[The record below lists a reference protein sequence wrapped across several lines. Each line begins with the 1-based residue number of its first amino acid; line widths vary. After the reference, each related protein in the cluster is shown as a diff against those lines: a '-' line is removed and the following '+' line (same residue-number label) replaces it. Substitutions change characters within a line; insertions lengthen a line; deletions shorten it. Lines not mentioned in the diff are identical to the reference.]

1 MLILAVD
8 STGGA
13 ASCAL
18 MQDGV
23 LLAESY
29 LNIGYTHSETL
40 LPLIEQML
48 HSARRTL
55 AQVDRIAVTV
65 GPGSFTGIRI
75 GVATVKGLAF
85 AGEIPCVPV
94 SALEAMAVLYPPAK
108 GILCPAMD
116 ARRSQ
121 VYNALFA
128 WRDGALVRLTQD
140 RALSIE
146 ALSQELQES
155 DLPIWLTGDGAALC
169 VQTMQARGL
178 NVTLAPEHL
187 RQQRALGAALLAQKG
202 DAVLPQELKPVYF
215 RLPQAE
221 RERLERGEVAFRPVA
236 RDILL

>member
-8 STGGA
+8 ATGGA

-18 MQDGV
+18 AQEDV

-40 LPLIEQML
+40 LPLIEGML
-48 HSARRTL
+48 HTARRTME
-55 AQVDRIAVTV
+55 QVDRLAVTV

-75 GVATVKGLAF
+75 GLATVKGLAF
-85 AGEIPCVPV
+85 ARGIPCVPV
-94 SALEAMAVLYPPAK
+94 SALEAMAVLCPP
-108 GILCPAMD
+108 GEGVLCPAMD

-128 WRDGALVRLTQD
+128 WQEGALRRLTPD
-140 RALSIE
+140 RALSV
-146 ALSQELQES
+146 QELACELEERG
-155 DLPIWLTGDGAALC
+155 LPVWLTGDGALLC
-169 VQTMQARGL
+169 AGELRQRG
-178 NVTLAPEHL
+178 VCVRLAPEHM
-187 RQQRALGAALLAQKG
+187 RCQRALGAALLAREAEPV
-202 DAVLPQELKPVYF
+202 DAQQIKPVYL

-221 RERLERGEVAFRPVA
+221 RERLERGEVAFHPAA